1 MNSSAEWCCK
11 IPIFGSIIN
20 NPFFT
25 ALLITVL
32 VLIVIVSIYKVQEQ
46 GGQKLFKCG
55 FYIFILVVAVTFLH
69 HYTIMQIAKN
79 NFANNEVKSIFSGIK
94 QSKESAYD
102 IIPIIDPH
110 STSHSHSHST
120 SHSTHHEKR
129 KKHRHNSLKYSTNSN
144 DSVSISNSNDS
155 NSSNSRNS
163 SNSSTISSGT
173 YNGGNE
179 SINILKGVIPV
190 SNIHTYKN
198 DSII

>member
-20 NPFFT
+20 NPLFT

-110 STSHSHSHST
+110 STSHSSLHSIS
-120 SHSTHHEKR
+120 SSTHHEKR
-129 KKHRHNSLKYSTNSN
+129 KKHRHNSKYSN
-144 DSVSISNSNDS
+144 DSVS
-155 NSSNSRNS
+155 
-163 SNSSTISSGT
+163 SNSSTLSSGT
-173 YNGGNE
+173 YNGGDDF
-179 SINILKGVIPV
+179 NILKGVIPV
-190 SNIHTYKN
+190 SNIQTYKHTN
-198 DSII
+198 DSIISHN